1 MNIYGLSYFNYII
14 RTLLYLK
21 NYLIET
27 LRQRYKQLSSDNI
40 VFFQNN
46 PTPYFSSYL
55 DLHNKNNGVIVWKYN
70 LNNKLFY
77 QYNCVHKDVKH
88 LPIISAYIEEVKED
102 GSKKHI
108 TYLDEFIQNTS
119 IESSNVGFPTLQ
131 QFIEVWSYSSGI
143 VLDRTRSYNL
153 VYLNTNADEITVNCF
168 KEDFDFSL

>member
-14 RTLLYLK
+14 RTILYLK
-21 NYLIET
+21 NYLSET
-27 LRQRYKQLSSDNI
+27 LRQRYKQLSSDTI

-77 QYNCVHKDVKH
+77 QYNCIHKDVKH

-102 GSKKHI
+102 GTKIHI
-108 TYLDEFIQNTS
+108 TYLYEFIQTTS

-131 QFIEVWSYSSGI
+131 QFLEVWSYSSGI
-143 VLDRTRSYNL
+143 VLDRTKTYNI
-153 VYLNTNADEITVNCF
+153 VYLNTNADEITVNCL